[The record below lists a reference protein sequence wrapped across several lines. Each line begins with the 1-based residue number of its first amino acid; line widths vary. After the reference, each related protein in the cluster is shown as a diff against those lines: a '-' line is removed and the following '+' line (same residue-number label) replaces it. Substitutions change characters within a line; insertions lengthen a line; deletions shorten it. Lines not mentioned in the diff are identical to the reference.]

1 LTLERRAF
9 ALEMRGCR
17 MMERKMSGAGANQK
31 DLEKR
36 MDGALAALKAE
47 FSGLRSGR
55 ASASLV
61 EHITVDAYGSHMPI
75 NQVGTVNVPEPR
87 MISIQVW
94 DKALVSAVDRAI
106 RDAGIGVN
114 PVVDGT
120 NVRIPIPPLTE
131 ERRKEFTKVAHKY
144 AEQARVAIRNVRRE
158 GMDQIKKAEGVGEDE
173 QKRQSEQVQKLTDA
187 MVKKVDEALAAKEA
201 EIMQV

>member
-1 LTLERRAF
+1 MA
-9 ALEMRGCR
+9 
-17 MMERKMSGAGANQK
+17 SQGANIK

-36 MDGALAALKAE
+36 MDGALASLKAD

-61 EHITVDAYGSHMPI
+61 EHITVDAYGSHMPV

-120 NVRIPIPPLTE
+120 NVRVPIPPLTE
-131 ERRKEFTKVAHKY
+131 ERRKELTKVAHKY
-144 AEQARVAIRNVRRE
+144 AEQTRIAIRNVRRE
-158 GMDQIKKAEGVGEDE
+158 GMEAIKKAEGVSEDD
-173 QKRQSEQVQKLTDA
+173 QKRQSDQVQKLTDA